1 MLQPKR
7 ASARDWIGRI
17 VTAVLMGLIILSFAI
32 WGIGDIF
39 RGFGANNLAQVG
51 SIEIG
56 ADTYRNAYQAELQTM
71 QRAEHRNITNE
82 EAHQYGLDGQVLSQL
97 VNEATLDDQARR
109 LGLAISDEDIK
120 KAIVNDDNFKGMT
133 GRFDRQAFGAFLR
146 GEGFTEKTY
155 VRQQRGVRLRRQI
168 VDALT
173 NGVQLPKALL
183 EAIFRFQ
190 METRSV
196 DYILFPS
203 AGADQ
208 LPAPS
213 QEELKGYFES
223 TQHLYATPEYRGLV
237 ILAVTPASIAKP
249 DDVSDTDA
257 RNRYEEVKNER
268 FGSPEKREVE
278 QILFAS
284 DAEAKEARA
293 KLDAEKTFDELL
305 REKNLTPK
313 DASLGTVARTGLVDK
328 NVADA
333 AFSLKEGEVSVP
345 VKAQFGTVILRAGKI
360 IASTVKPYSDVAV
373 ELKREIALKRAQS
386 EITRLHDAIEDQRTS
401 GKPLTE
407 AAKSA
412 GLEPRV
418 ISAIDASG
426 NDSQGIPGKDLVD
439 GSALLKAAFA
449 SDIGVDNDTLRVQG
463 GGYQWFEVTKIDKA
477 REKTFDEAKAEVE
490 KAWREDKAEKL
501 LSAKTA
507 ELVKKLDAGESMAAI
522 GVAEG
527 NLAVKHAS
535 DVRRGGSSGVAL
547 NVVTQIFNVGVHRAG
562 SVASEDGGR
571 ILFQVVSSTTP
582 AFDPEAAELT
592 NIIGDVK
599 RGFDEDVT
607 AQYLAKL
614 ESDIGVKLNTK
625 VLSEATGV
633 SPGDF

>member
-133 GRFDRQAFGAFLR
+133 GRFDRQAFDAFLR

-190 METRSV
+190 METRNV

-203 AGADQ
+203 AGAGQ

-223 TQHLYATPEYRGLV
+223 TQQLYATPEYRGLV
-237 ILAVTPASIAKP
+237 IVPVTPASIAKP

-268 FGSPEKREVE
+268 FGAPEKREVE

-284 DAEAKEARA
+284 DTEAKEARA
-293 KLDAEKTFDELL
+293 KLDAGKTFDELL
-305 REKNLTPK
+305 REKNLTHK

-418 ISAIDASG
+418 ISAIDATG
-426 NDSQGIPGKDLVD
+426 NDSQGIPVKDLVD
-439 GSALLKAAFA
+439 GAALLKAAFA

-501 LSAKTA
+501 LLAKTA

-527 NLAVKHAS
+527 NLAVNHAS
-535 DVRRGGSSGVAL
+535 DVRRGGSSSLAL

-582 AFDPEAAELT
+582 AFDPEAAEIT
-592 NIIGDVK
+592 NIMGDVK

>member
-17 VTAVLMGLIILSFAI
+17 VTALLMGLIILSFAI

-133 GRFDRQAFGAFLR
+133 GRFDRQAFDAFLR
-146 GEGFTEKTY
+146 DEGFTEKTY

-223 TQHLYATPEYRGLV
+223 TQQLYATPEFRGLV
-237 ILAVTPASIAKP
+237 IVAVTPASIAKP

-268 FGSPEKREVE
+268 FGAPEKREVE

-293 KLDAEKTFDELL
+293 KLDAGKTFDELL

-418 ISAIDASG
+418 ISAIDATG
-426 NDSQGIPGKDLVD
+426 NDSQGIPVKDLVD
-439 GSALLKAAFA
+439 GAALLKAAFA

-535 DVRRGGSSGVAL
+535 DVRRGGSSGLAL

-592 NIIGDVK
+592 NILGDVK

>member
-1 MLQPKR
+1 MLQSKR
-7 ASARDWIGRI
+7 ASAQGWFARI
-17 VTAVLMGLIILSFAI
+17 VTAILMGLIILSFAI

-51 SIEIG
+51 GIEIG
-56 ADTYRNAYQAELQTM
+56 ADTYRNAYQAELQTL

-97 VNEATLDDQARR
+97 VSEATLADQARR

-120 KAIVNDDNFKGMT
+120 KAIVNDDNFKGMA
-133 GRFDRQAFGAFLR
+133 GRFDRQAFDAFLR
-146 GEGFTEKTY
+146 DEGFTEKTY
-155 VRQQRGVRLRRQI
+155 VRQQRSVRLRRQI

-173 NGVQLPKALL
+173 SGVQLPKALL
-183 EAIFRFQ
+183 EAIFAFQ

-203 AGADQ
+203 ASAGQ

-223 TQHLYATPEYRGLV
+223 NRQLYATPEFRGLV
-237 ILAVTPASIAKP
+237 VVPVTPASIAKP
-249 DDVSDTDA
+249 DDVSNADA

-268 FGSPEKREVE
+268 FGAPEKREVE
-278 QILFAS
+278 QILFPS

-293 KLDAEKTFDELL
+293 KLDAGKTFDDLL
-305 REKNLTPK
+305 GEKNLTPK

-333 AFSLKEGEVSVP
+333 AFSLKEGEVSAP
-345 VKAQFGTVILRAGKI
+345 VKARFGTVILRAGKI
-360 IASTVKPYSDVAV
+360 IASTVKPYSGVAA

-386 EITRLHDAIEDQRTS
+386 EIARLHDAIEDQRTS
-401 GKPLTE
+401 GKSLTE

-418 ISAIDASG
+418 IIAIDAAGS
-426 NDSQGIPGKDLVD
+426 DPQGVPVKDLVD
-439 GSALLKAAFA
+439 GTALLKAAFA
-449 SDIGVDNDTLRVQG
+449 SDIGVDNDTLRVAG
-463 GGYQWFEVTKIDKA
+463 GGYQWFEVAKIDNA
-477 REKTFDEAKAEVE
+477 REKTFDEAKADLD
-490 KAWREDKAEKL
+490 KAWREDKAGKL
-501 LSAKTA
+501 LSLKTA

-522 GVAEG
+522 GAAEG
-527 NLAVKHAS
+527 NLAVKHAN
-535 DVRRGGSSGVAL
+535 DVRRAGSSGLAL
-547 NVVTQIFNVGVHRAG
+547 NVVPQIFNVGVHRAG

-571 ILFQVVSSTTP
+571 ILFQVIDSATP

-599 RGFDEDVT
+599 RGFDEDVV

-625 VLSEATGV
+625 VLSAATGV